1 MLLFTTEDYLICN
14 FSLDPAPFSS
24 SITLSLNVYLCL
36 MHFFHF
42 FFFLSCSSSF
52 FVGWRWNPGDQW
64 WEYQGHEAC
73 ASYWAHQEWRAT
85 RPSGAQEGWRISA
98 RIWWV
103 NLRKHSLLPNLHA
116 LIWDRLVDGGGGKNY
131 IALLGPSTLPWDKS
145 SRDGEFDG
153 HGCLSG
159 GGHCWAMGFWGG
171 GGSRSGCAPVGPV
184 ALPLKPALSFH
195 VIPLSL
201 FTFWALSRNSVLGLF
216 RKVMFCFSPLNTK
229 TGLSGHSH

>member
-1 MLLFTTEDYLICN
+1 
-14 FSLDPAPFSS
+14 
-24 SITLSLNVYLCL
+24 

-42 FFFLSCSSSF
+42 FFFLSCSSPV

-73 ASYWAHQEWRAT
+73 ASYWAHQEWRPT
-85 RPSGAQEGWRISA
+85 RPSGAQEGWRLSA

-116 LIWDRLVDGGGGKNY
+116 LIWNRLVDGGGGKNY
-131 IALLGPSTLPWDKS
+131 TALLGPSTHPWDKS
-145 SRDGEFDG
+145 SRDGEEFDG

-171 GGSRSGCAPVGPV
+171 GQQEWRCSCWSCCPSAETCTQFSCHSFFHFSPSG
-184 ALPLKPALSFH
+184 H
-195 VIPLSL
+195 
-201 FTFWALSRNSVLGLF
+201 WAETAYWDFSERWWV
-216 RKVMFCFSPLNTK
+216 CFSPLNTK